1 MKQIFISSVQK
12 EFERERAAIKRM
24 IETDPIIKPHFKTF
38 VFEIDAPAAD
48 KTTRQV
54 YLEEIEKSDVYLLLV
69 GDKYGCCEEGSV
81 SPTEQEYD
89 KAVESGKTKLVMVRG
104 TDNSKREEREAKFLN
119 KVSDGRVR
127 VRYQNSESGD
137 ALGDL
142 LDEVRNSIRDLMID
156 EGILSEIPYE
166 DQSPSDVSWDE
177 IDDARV
183 RWFVRTAIENRKAD
197 YKPDMSVVDVL
208 RSLHLLNRRTW
219 LPTNAALLLFG
230 KDVQDRFPSSLVKC
244 VSFFGTEKEKP
255 SEDAIQLEGDV
266 FRVADG
272 AVSFIRKH
280 LNNGV
285 GVRVNGALADDVQ
298 EIPISV
304 IAEAV
309 NNAVAHRNYSS
320 HGSVQV
326 EVYRDRVEIINPGR
340 LHFSMTVADLY
351 KKHESLPPNLRI
363 AHAMYY
369 AKYIEEL
376 GTGITE
382 LLKKCRRHGLK
393 RPLLEESS
401 GKFRIVLWRRV
412 KKVGRAESLRFELQ
426 VVEYLRSV
434 GVNGAKLSD
443 LQQFAGDL
451 PRGTCQSSLRK
462 LRKEGKI
469 RMEGSTSAAKWFSVY
484 Q

>member
-197 YKPDMSVVDVL
+197 YKPDMSVEDVL

-285 GVRVNGALADDVQ
+285 GERVNGASADDVQ
-298 EIPISV
+298 EIPNSV

-320 HGSVQV
+320 NGSVQV

-434 GVNGAKLSD
+434 GGNGAKLSD

-469 RMEGSTSAAKWFSVY
+469 RMEGSTSAAKWFFVY